1 MPIPSTSTSKS
12 SSTSSSSSSILALLL
27 TFVLAGGCGKDN
39 SPNSIDSHAAPAGL
53 AILVSDYK
61 KTSVTLLD
69 PSSIGSPG
77 SPALTDCLHSDDP
90 TVLQPL
96 SGDVSLPSQA
106 QQEGELVLID
116 RGSSVLTFVD
126 PSTCV
131 PRGQLSVST
140 GGLQANPR
148 DVIRVS
154 AHKAYVSRY
163 TTNPMPTDDPL
174 DFDEGD
180 DLLVVDP
187 LALGPGQ
194 TPILKRIALSGYATS
209 VPGTTIQ
216 ARPDRGVLV
225 DGKVYLTLGNL
236 DEKYS
241 AAGAGRIV
249 VIDPASDA
257 VVDVIELPEQKGC
270 SAIDYVAATNRLY
283 VSCQGGPFN
292 DPDAVATSALVEI
305 DLSGERPS
313 LGRSVLASTLGATPI
328 NLSSVAV
335 LGETA
340 FVGTWGALD
349 PSTNAMTTP
358 DRFYAVA
365 LGTGAAALLLE
376 GGAFN
381 FGRANVDSVRKKVFL
396 PDGDAAK
403 PRVHV
408 FDGSGDPIVAAESFD
423 ADPAAHLPPRE
434 IAWY

>member
-1 MPIPSTSTSKS
+1 MPIPSKF
-12 SSTSSSSSSILALLL
+12 SSTSSSPSSSSILALLL
-27 TFVLAGGCGKDN
+27 ASALTGGCGKDS
-39 SPNSIDSHAAPAGL
+39 SPTSIDSHAAPAGL

-69 PSSIGSPG
+69 PSSIGASG

-90 TVLQPL
+90 AVLQPL
-96 SGDVSLPSQA
+96 SGDVTLPSQA

-154 AHKAYVSRY
+154 AHKAYVPRY
-163 TTNPMPTDDPL
+163 TTNAMPTDDPL

-187 LALGPGQ
+187 LAIGPGQ

-236 DEKYS
+236 DEKFS

-249 VIDPASDA
+249 VIDSASDA

-270 SAIDYVAATNRLY
+270 SAIDYVEATNRLY
-283 VSCQGGPFN
+283 VSCQGGTFN
-292 DPDAVATSALVEI
+292 DADAVATSALVEI
-305 DLSGERPS
+305 NLSGEKPS
-313 LGRSVLASTLGATPI
+313 LGRRVLARTLGATPI

-349 PSTNAMTTP
+349 PATGAMTAP
-358 DRFYAVA
+358 DKFYAVA
-365 LGTGAAALLLE
+365 LGTGAATVLLQ

-381 FGRANVDSVRKKVFL
+381 FGRANVDSGHQRIFL

-403 PRVHV
+403 PSVHV
-408 FDGSGDPIVAAESFD
+408 FDGSGDPVVAGESFD

>member
-1 MPIPSTSTSKS
+1 MPIPSTSSPKLTST
-12 SSTSSSSSSILALLL
+12 STSSILTLLL
-27 TFVLAGGCGKDN
+27 TWVLAGGCGKES
-39 SPNSIDSHAAPAGL
+39 SPSSIDSHAAPAGL
-53 AILVSDYK
+53 AILVSDYT
-61 KTSVTLLD
+61 KTSITLLD

-77 SPALTDCLHSDDP
+77 SPALTDCLHSDDA
-90 TVLQPL
+90 TLLQPL

-140 GGLQANPR
+140 GGLQANPH

-163 TTNPMPTDDPL
+163 TTNAMPTDDPL

-187 LALGPGQ
+187 LAIGPGQ

-216 ARPDRGVLV
+216 ARPDRGILV

-241 AAGAGRIV
+241 AAGAGRVV

-257 VVDVIELPEQKGC
+257 VVDVIDLPEQKGC
-270 SAIDYVAATNRLY
+270 SAIDYVAETNRLY
-283 VSCQGGPFN
+283 VSCDGGTLN
-292 DPDAVATSALVEI
+292 DPARVATSALVEI
-305 DLSGERPS
+305 NLSGERPS
-313 LGRSVLASTLGATPI
+313 LGRRVLASMLGATPI

-340 FVGTWGALD
+340 FVGTWGARD
-349 PSTNAMTTP
+349 PASDAMTAP
-358 DRFYAVA
+358 DKFYAVA
-365 LGTGAAALLLE
+365 LGTLAATPLME

-381 FGRANVDSVRKKVFL
+381 FGRANVDSVHQKVFL
-396 PDGDAAK
+396 PDGDKAR

-408 FDGSGDPIVAAESFD
+408 FDGSVDPVVEAGSFD
-423 ADPAAHLPPRE
+423 ADPAVHLPPRE